1 MAASVAEKPA
11 EAAKP
16 AEAQAPAGGGAKAML
31 PLIVNLVLMP
41 AIAFAMTQFVIL
53 PKLNSKAAG
62 EAHGDAAATE
72 AEAEAGAAAEHG
84 DAKAD
89 KAHGETKAEKAHGEE
104 AKADKGHGDAKGEK
118 GEKGHDGAKPAKGG
132 KILAPLSSKLIV
144 NVAGTMG
151 TRYLVAGITLVGTK
165 PNLKELV
172 EANDS
177 QLRDVASAALASKS
191 IVDLERPGARNI
203 IRGELV
209 SVFNSV
215 LGENVVQE
223 IYLTEFAVQ

>member
-62 EAHGDAAATE
+62 DAHGDAAAT
-72 AEAEAGAAAEHG
+72 EAEAGAAAEHG

-89 KAHGETKAEKAHGEE
+89 KAHGEE

-118 GEKGHDGAKPAKGG
+118 AEKGHDGAKPAKGG
-132 KILAPLSSKLIV
+132 KILAPLSSRLTV

-172 EANDS
+172 EASDS

-223 IYLTEFAVQ
+223 IYLTDFAVQ

>member
-62 EAHGDAAATE
+62 EAHGDAAAT
-72 AEAEAGAAAEHG
+72 EAEAGAAAEHG

>member
-72 AEAEAGAAAEHG
+72 AEAGAAAEHG

-118 GEKGHDGAKPAKGG
+118 AEKGHDGAKPAKGG

>member
-84 DAKAD
+84 DA
-89 KAHGETKAEKAHGEE
+89 KAEKAHGEE